1 MHTICSWDHTHY
13 IKDASLRRCYG
24 VKKKVIECDWEY
36 LQTLR
41 TVQAP
46 HEPMPRLV
54 DVLEYLRQ
62 PGREHIWVML
72 DTKVEILSHAC
83 PGSSS

>member
-1 MHTICSWDHTHY
+1 L
-13 IKDASLRRCYG
+13 KDINLQRCFG
-24 VKKKVIECDWEY
+24 VKKKVNECDWEY
-36 LQTLR
+36 LETLR

-46 HEPMPRLV
+46 HEPMPRLL

-72 DTKVEILSHAC
+72 DIKVRLSYHAYLGTDTKRSLAHE
-83 PGSSS
+83 